1 MKGVFKMKTKMSVK
15 KIISVLAAVLLS
27 VSFSGCGEEKD
38 SRELFSES
46 QKTELSSQETDN
58 QSKQNSDLSAS
69 TEAQEMCWGC
79 GKVPVTGTNIYCAD
93 CKCLVCNNRRKIGN
107 YLYCSLHN
115 CNESGCNAM
124 AVKNSQYCVT
134 HKCAMPN
141 CRNKAW
147 SGSQYC
153 ATHK

>member
-1 MKGVFKMKTKMSVK
+1 MKTKMSVK

-46 QKTELSSQETDN
+46 QKTELSS
-58 QSKQNSDLSAS
+58 
-69 TEAQEMCWGC
+69 QEMCWGC